1 MKRMEKYISKEI
13 IAGIVNFALILVNIM
28 VVTIMWQKAGV
39 PFNGAYTAVVFSSI
53 LGTMVAAYYKIAVS
67 VAPGI
72 VVNSLL
78 CYDLVICQG
87 YTWQE
92 TMTVPFLAG
101 LLILFLVYANL
112 HRKLVSILP
121 QYLETVI
128 PASLGILLV
137 YRGLVMGRL
146 VIGDPFQLTAMGSLN
161 DPLVIITIVS
171 FVAVMVFLSCKK
183 SQGLAVGLL
192 VALVMAF
199 INGYVE
205 FPAYIFSVPEGF
217 TDTAAQINFDRFFEL
232 LASVAVVFLVL
243 LFDALAV
250 AKTMREN
257 EEKLLRINGL
267 GSLLG
272 GLFSGGAMSVAEAS
286 VAGGYGSDNP
296 AKIPRVTVILLVLLL
311 FCGPM
316 MMELKDYPV
325 IFAASVIGAG
335 CYLLSDLKFLQINDN
350 ISVLAGVFTLM
361 LVPLWGSLT
370 AGIGFGLILYYTL
383 KMVNDFR
390 KR

>member
-1 MKRMEKYISKEI
+1 MEKYISKEI

-72 VVNSLL
+72 VVNSVL

-146 VIGDPFQLTAMGSLN
+146 VIGDPFQLTSMGSLN

-171 FVAVMVFLSCKK
+171 FVAVMVFLSRKK
-183 SQGLAVGLL
+183 SQALAVGLL

-205 FPAYIFSVPEGF
+205 VPAYIFSVPEGF

-232 LASVAVVFLVL
+232 LVSVAVVFLVL
-243 LFDALAV
+243 LFDGLAV

-257 EEKLLRINGL
+257 EAKLLRINGL

-286 VAGGYGSDNP
+286 VAGGYGSDTP
-296 AKIPRVTVILLVLLL
+296 AKISKVTVLLLVLLL

-335 CYLLSDLKFLQINDN
+335 CCLLSDLKFLQINDN
-350 ISVLAGVFTLM
+350 ISILAGVFTLM

-383 KMVNDFR
+383 KMVNGFG

>member
-1 MKRMEKYISKEI
+1 MEKYISKEI

-72 VVNSLL
+72 VVNSVL

-146 VIGDPFQLTAMGSLN
+146 VIGDPFQLTSMGSLN

-171 FVAVMVFLSCKK
+171 FVAVMVFLSRKK
-183 SQGLAVGLL
+183 SQALAVGLL

-205 FPAYIFSVPEGF
+205 VPAYIFSVPEGF

-232 LASVAVVFLVL
+232 LVSVAVVFLVL
-243 LFDALAV
+243 LFDGLAV

-257 EEKLLRINGL
+257 EAKLLRINGL

-286 VAGGYGSDNP
+286 VAGGYGSDTP
-296 AKIPRVTVILLVLLL
+296 AKISKVTVLLLVLLL

-335 CYLLSDLKFLQINDN
+335 CCLLSDLKFLQINDN
-350 ISVLAGVFTLM
+350 ISILAGVFTLM

-383 KMVNDFR
+383 KMINDFR

>member
-1 MKRMEKYISKEI
+1 MEKYISKEI

-67 VAPGI
+67 MAPGI
-72 VVNSLL
+72 VVNSVL

-146 VIGDPFQLTAMGSLN
+146 VIGDPFQLTSMGSLN

-171 FVAVMVFLSCKK
+171 FVAVMVFLSRKK
-183 SQGLAVGLL
+183 SQALSVGLL

-335 CYLLSDLKFLQINDN
+335 CCLLSDLKFLQINDN
-350 ISVLAGVFTLM
+350 ISILAGVFTLM

-383 KMVNDFR
+383 KMVNGFG

>member
-1 MKRMEKYISKEI
+1 MEKYVSKEI
-13 IAGIVNFALILVNIM
+13 IAGIINFALILVNVM

-72 VVNSLL
+72 VVNSVL

-146 VIGDPFQLTAMGSLN
+146 VIGDPFQLTSMGSLN

-171 FVAVMVFLSCKK
+171 FVAVMVFLSRKK
-183 SQGLAVGLL
+183 SQALAVGLL

-205 FPAYIFSVPEGF
+205 VPAYIFSVPEGF

-243 LFDALAV
+243 LFDGLAV

-257 EEKLLRINGL
+257 EAKLLRINGL

-296 AKIPRVTVILLVLLL
+296 AKISKVTVLLLVLLL

-335 CYLLSDLKFLQINDN
+335 CCLLSDLKFLQINDN
-350 ISVLAGVFTLM
+350 ISILAGVFTLM

-383 KMVNDFR
+383 KMVKGFG

>member
-1 MKRMEKYISKEI
+1 MEKYVSKEI
-13 IAGIVNFALILVNIM
+13 IAGIINFALILVNVM

-67 VAPGI
+67 MAPGI
-72 VVNSLL
+72 VVNSVL

-146 VIGDPFQLTAMGSLN
+146 VIGDPFQLTSMGSLN

-171 FVAVMVFLSCKK
+171 FVAVMVFLSRKK
-183 SQGLAVGLL
+183 SQALSVGLL

-257 EEKLLRINGL
+257 EAKLLRINGL

-286 VAGGYGSDNP
+286 VAGGYGSDTP
-296 AKIPRVTVILLVLLL
+296 AKISKVTVLLLVLLL

-335 CYLLSDLKFLQINDN
+335 CCLLSDLKFLQINDN
-350 ISVLAGVFTLM
+350 ISILAGVFTLM

-383 KMVNDFR
+383 KMVNGFG